1 MKKYLVSSVLIFSLI
16 LSSFLLAE
24 NLKIKTQYQTQNI
37 SGEIV
42 IGKILNE
49 KTKNSQ
55 SRIGTI
61 SKQFI
66 NWNQIGGIDYV
77 SKLATADSFIAKG
90 TIFDLIPLKDL
101 AAEKKKKAD
110 KSKKTKANSTENEKE
125 NKQKQKSITFK
136 KKSKGLLTQAV
147 DAIIARIK
155 LKNGEFNPEDPITI
169 YYDSEGEPFLFIDN
183 EKIYIPKV
191 AAEELIASGN
201 AVAYSGSIEELD
213 FEDAKIIYYDS
224 EGRQFIIAANGDK
237 VYYDN
242 EGEQFIIAAN
252 GDKVYYDNE
261 GRQFIIAANGDKVY
275 YDTNGEL
282 YLIDAAGIT
291 YHIPPELSDLIL
303 NGDAIIYYDSD
314 GEPYIAVDGEKIY
327 ITTETATYLAES
339 GLATFYTTNTQSFD
353 SAASDI
359 TTFTSRS
366 EEFDTNPISSGS
378 GSGSSNTGT
387 GSGAGSGSGS
397 GNTGTGSGAGSGSGN
412 TGTGSGAGSG
422 SGSGNTGTGS
432 GSGSTAAE
440 EKEKIVASQRLVACT
455 TSPNFNNLSVTVKSR
470 TEISYTDG
478 TKKILPCSTTSQFP
492 IIKNFDR
499 CSIRHD
505 FHAKKSY
512 KQAEFFFYDD
522 DGEKNTLKNCSDTS
536 VFYTHHN
543 IKAECSSFFD
553 ESTRTLYQQLKTFI
567 NNEGSIKFIT
577 DCFISALNPRVL
589 PLSQELRETQRGEKV
604 NFSEKKAYQTY
615 RKYFLID
622 GDFHYTSEAIVD
634 EDNFYPITKEYG
646 ACNYEHRPTDNISYK
661 LFRWAYRK
669 EGGNPISVSKC
680 AIDESLNYAHITDT
694 LFCIPVYINQ
704 RIFERQQTY
713 FRDNNDSIVVVA
725 PCSPTQRELAQD
737 PAKIVKD
744 FSGCL
749 PMIDYHNMR
758 VTPQYKDT
766 YPIGG
771 NFVIVS
777 DCKQSTSFYP
787 LTTTAESCPA
797 NIDFTQKIV
806 TPTVR
811 FTYSDGDDT
820 FFVGECQQVSGQTT
834 LVLNEETAG
843 CVMRLNADRKL
854 LKVYAQKFYINQDGE
869 SVNVGGCEFNGETK
883 ELTPYFVK
891 DYSVC
896 AMTVNSDFTVGSR
909 NFKQLLQIPN
919 GPIHT
924 IQNCRPDTAQTVN
937 LLKDFT
943 ACAPN
948 IDIATNSVTLRAKI
962 YYVDENGDEQIFNNC
977 ATTQEQITLIKDY
990 GNCNP
995 NQKFIN
1001 GKVHRYYQYKYTK
1014 YTSSSDE
1021 NAESVYPFN
1030 QCSLEATGSSN
1041 LIDDFTCIDGE
1052 FDKII
1057 DAGGKPQINA
1067 KGNRNNLSFTTYAEE
1082 GYALINAKKIF
1093 KDNSQKWQVAE
1104 PCSPRIEYGSF
1115 IITGHFT
1122 GYEFYD
1128 NLKHQKAKYQDHF
1141 TANMERVFE
1150 KATQINTGITG
1161 VLPEALS
1168 YELGG
1173 MSAEIDVAIDDERIK
1188 DFPIPYVFLVSA
1200 NFDNLSSASSYGSKT
1215 QLSLKNIVEY
1225 KTKSNSATGDCHF
1238 VEPKTPNI
1246 DFPAIPLPEI
1256 TKPFLA
1262 TNGKT
1267 YKTEITYVRGN
1278 IIDDVVYC
1286 NYTIT
1291 KPKRGEYSRVDII
1304 NIDTT
1309 QKQQTKFLNKIT
1321 KYAVKTY
1328 QVEIFQRNDN

>member
-1 MKKYLVSSVLIFSLI
+1 MKYTIQKIVASIVIFISVINI
-16 LSSFLLAE
+16 GVIAAE
-24 NLKIKTQYQTQNI
+24 NQSIKIQHNTLNLDNENVVGELLKTKKTHLGKIKDGLIYWQKI
-37 SGEIV
+37 KEI
-42 IGKILNE
+42 K
-49 KTKNSQ
+49 
-55 SRIGTI
+55 
-61 SKQFI
+61 
-66 NWNQIGGIDYV
+66 YV
-77 SKLATADSFIAKG
+77 SNINTKAQFIAKG
-90 TIFDLIPLKDL
+90 RIYKLIPLDDL
-101 AAEKKKKAD
+101 EKIKNK
-110 KSKKTKANSTENEKE
+110 
-125 NKQKQKSITFK
+125 KQKDSIKNKNTGKESEKNINSQEALIIKSLKKGIDLQGITDNIVTVFK
-136 KKSKGLLTQAV
+136 GKQGDL
-147 DAIIARIK
+147 I
-155 LKNGEFNPEDPITI
+155 NNEPITI
-169 YYDSEGEPFLFIDN
+169 YYDSIKDEYYFIGADDSINYIPRESADILIDSGRATYYNAVEDEDPVIGDDAVVYYFDTDGNRYTLDENGNKTYYTADGETYTIDENGVKTYYTADGETYTIDENGVKTYYTADGETYTIDENGVKTYYTADGESYTIDENGVKVFFDN
-183 EKIYIPKV
+183 EDQDTYSQDIQNFGF
-191 AAEELIASGN
+191 SGN
-201 AVAYSGSIEELD
+201 NDDDLDLGGQSYQFTPNPDPITGPPSSVGSNPITGSPNPNPNPITGSPSPTPVTGPPSPSGSNPITGSPNLPDPKPSEPKILSKTLEITCSVELNTAQTNINVKYRT
-213 FEDAKIIYYDS
+213 EKTY
-224 EGRQFIIAANGDK
+224 
-237 VYYDN
+237 
-242 EGEQFIIAAN
+242 
-252 GDKVYYDNE
+252 
-261 GRQFIIAANGDKVY
+261 
-275 YDTNGEL
+275 TNGARE
-282 YLIDAAGIT
+282 
-291 YHIPPELSDLIL
+291 
-303 NGDAIIYYDSD
+303 
-314 GEPYIAVDGEKIY
+314 
-327 ITTETATYLAES
+327 TTDCNKTA
-339 GLATFYTTNTQSFD
+339 
-353 SAASDI
+353 
-359 TTFTSRS
+359 
-366 EEFDTNPISSGS
+366 
-378 GSGSSNTGT
+378 
-387 GSGAGSGSGS
+387 
-397 GNTGTGSGAGSGSGN
+397 
-412 TGTGSGAGSG
+412 
-422 SGSGNTGTGS
+422 
-432 GSGSTAAE
+432 
-440 EKEKIVASQRLVACT
+440 
-455 TSPNFNNLSVTVKSR
+455 
-470 TEISYTDG
+470 SY
-478 TKKILPCSTTSQFP
+478 P

-499 CSIRHD
+499 CDLRHD
-505 FHAKKSY
+505 FHTKKSY
-512 KQAEFFFYDD
+512 KQAELFYYNKE
-522 DGEKNTLKNCSDTS
+522 GSKIAVRNCSDTS
-536 VFYTHHN
+536 VVYNHLSIQDNCPNYFNSEDRMLYLQK
-543 IKAECSSFFD
+543 KA
-553 ESTRTLYQQLKTFI
+553 YI
-567 NNEGSIKFIT
+567 VNEGRIQIIS
-577 DCFISALNPRVL
+577 DCFIEAANSRQ
-589 PLSQELRETQRGEKV
+589 LSNQQELKEYQQTEKI
-604 NFSEKKAYQTY
+604 NFDEKKAYQTY
-615 RKYFLID
+615 RKYFLIN
-622 GDFHYTSEAIVD
+622 GDFHYTSEVLVD
-634 EDNFYPITKEYG
+634 ENNFYPITKEYG
-646 ACNYEHRPTDNISYK
+646 SCQYEHRPTANISYK
-661 LFRWAYRK
+661 QFRWAYK
-669 EGGNPISVSKC
+669 KDNGNPISITQC

-1014 YTSSSDE
+1014 YSSSE
-1021 NAESVYPFN
+1021 NEESVYPFN

-1115 IITGHFT
+1115 IIKSKFK

-1128 NLKHQKAKYQDHF
+1128 NLKHQKVKYQDHF
-1141 TANMERVFE
+1141 EANMQRVFE
-1150 KATQINTGITG
+1150 KATEINTGIAG
-1161 VLPEALS
+1161 VQPEALS
-1168 YELGG
+1168 YSLAA
-1173 MSAEIDVAIDDERIK
+1173 MPATIDVAIDNTERIN
-1188 DFPIPYVFLVSA
+1188 DFPIPYVFLSSKKYNKSA
-1200 NFDNLSSASSYGSKT
+1200 LRGSITTTKG
-1215 QLSLKNIVEY
+1215 VEVENRFPIILEN
-1225 KTKSNSATGDCHF
+1225 SNT
-1238 VEPKTPNI
+1238 
-1246 DFPAIPLPEI
+1246 
-1256 TKPFLA
+1256 
-1262 TNGKT
+1262 
-1267 YKTEITYVRGN
+1267 
-1278 IIDDVVYC
+1278 
-1286 NYTIT
+1286 
-1291 KPKRGEYSRVDII
+1291 I
-1304 NIDTT
+1304 NIDGARTVIEHQLKTRTT
-1309 QKQQTKFLNKIT
+1309 SEERESGTKCPAWANGSCKNDQRIPKWVTYIDYFRHYETKKTVYHKII
-1321 KYAVKTY
+1321 
-1328 QVEIFQRNDN
+1328 EIEKWQRNDNRRIYYKIDEYETAKENARKDLEQDNINYETLIDI